1 MTIDRDALRQSFAA
15 LINPPKAEAA
25 PAVAT
30 QASALTT
37 EQLDEAADYLRGT
50 CKDVGAA
57 AEMLGIEVDET
68 ELQERLLEVD
78 LELCVGC
85 HWWHEVCE
93 LEFCEDEGGGLC
105 DDCREERGIEA

>member
-1 MTIDRDALRQSFAA
+1 MTIDRVALRQSFAA
-15 LINPPKAEAA
+15 LINPPKAETT
-25 PAVAT
+25 PAIAT

-37 EQLDEAADYLRGT
+37 AQLDEAADYLRGT

-68 ELQERLLEVD
+68 ELQERLLEVE

-85 HWWHEVCE
+85 HWWHDVCE
-93 LEFCEDEGGGLC
+93 LEFDEDEGGGLC
-105 DDCREERGIEA
+105 DDCREERGIET

>member
-15 LINPPKAEAA
+15 LIK
-25 PAVAT
+25 PAVAELPPPAIAT

-68 ELQERLLEVD
+68 ALQERLLEVD

-93 LEFCEDEGGGLC
+93 LEFVEDEGGGLC
-105 DDCREERGIEA
+105 DDCRNERDDL